1 MNVHTG
7 SPLSRRGFL
16 TRCAVAAP
24 VLLAAPTLL
33 RAQSSATVD
42 MEGDY
47 YLPVRPPAKPNPTV
61 QLDEEAVIALER
73 TLACPCPCTLDIY
86 TCRTTDVTCG
96 NSPAIHGDIVRM
108 VNGGYSGDEILA
120 ELNKVY
126 GQRIMASP
134 KKSGFSLLVWF
145 MPFAAVGTGALVIAA
160 LVRSWRKN
168 AVESAAVSSAS
179 GVRSIGVQAT
189 DDEMARLDAALR
201 DDSR

>member
-1 MNVHTG
+1 MHTG
-7 SPLSRRGFL
+7 SPLSRRSFL

-33 RAQSSATVD
+33 RAQSTVN

-47 YLPVRPPAKPNPTV
+47 YLPVRPPAKPNATA
-61 QLDEEAVIALER
+61 QLDEAGVIELER

-108 VNGGYSGDEILA
+108 VDGGYSGDEIVA

-134 KKSGFSLLVWF
+134 KKSGFSLMVWF

-168 AVESAAVSSAS
+168 AVEAAAISSAS

-189 DDEMARLDAALR
+189 DDEMARLNAALR

>member
-1 MNVHTG
+1 MNVNVG
-7 SPLSRRGFL
+7 ASVSRRGFL
-16 TRCAVAAP
+16 TRCAVTAP
-24 VLLAAPTLL
+24 VLLAAPSLL

-61 QLDEEAVIALER
+61 QLDEDAVMALER

-108 VNGGYSGDEILA
+108 VNGGYTGDEIVA

-134 KKSGFSLLVWF
+134 KKSGFSLMVWF
-145 MPFAAVGTGALVIAA
+145 MPFAVVGTGALVIAA

-168 AVESAAVSSAS
+168 AVEAAALSSAS

-189 DDEMARLDAALR
+189 EDEMARLNAALR